1 MLPTI
6 QRERNMIK
14 QASLAVM
21 VGLLSACGGGSE
33 EWTDVAECSYA
44 AQASL
49 QKSFDKN
56 GRGSTIQLIPL
67 SDQSVTADKIIMHF
81 ADIVTTKSGY
91 ELYHEDGYTFSCRFD
106 RANEMVYTKVLDNGS
121 L

>member
-1 MLPTI
+1 
-6 QRERNMIK
+6 MIK
-14 QASLAVM
+14 QASLAVI

-56 GRGSTIQLIPL
+56 GMTVQLIPL

-81 ADIVTTKSGY
+81 ADLTTTKSGY
-91 ELYHEDGYTFSCRFD
+91 EVYTEDSYTYSCRFD
-106 RANEMVYTKVLDNGS
+106 RANEMVYTKVLDNGYKK
-121 L
+121 